1 MRPSKVVTVEAARE
15 HQNISGILGDF
26 EIKYRP
32 QPPDA
37 DISKIWAFGLQ
48 PGGFLSY
55 YIGLDWIDDGKLAL
69 RVKPK
74 VDSLDYQRMFAECL
88 RSRASAPYL
97 GAAYDVR
104 IESPFISCPDDAF
117 DITPLVVLHYLTILR
132 DLLSKPLRK
141 DYLARE
147 ENLKAKL
154 KGKVMLSAHLVKNV
168 FAQRPDRIMCRY
180 QEFST
185 DCPENRLLHS
195 AYRTGL
201 GYLRS
206 WNGKKAFVSARAMA
220 YDDLESFFDG
230 IGYFLGAAGRMPLRN
245 HPLYREYGEALRLAK
260 LILRIQ
266 GYRDLAATSREKL
279 MPPYII
285 DMSKLFELYALSL
298 LRGELGRS
306 IQFQGSG
313 RYGAVDF
320 IDTER
325 RIVIDAKY
333 KKKYDEGYVIEDIR
347 QVAGYARDVGILGKL
362 GLRSGEKRDGIVN
375 CLIVY
380 PDTEAPDFS
389 KQYYEQG
396 AKDIKQF
403 HRIRKLGIRL
413 PLKDSA

>member
-1 MRPSKVVTVEAARE
+1 M
-15 HQNISGILGDF
+15 GL
-26 EIKYRP
+26 
-32 QPPDA
+32 
-37 DISKIWAFGLQ
+37 GLQ

-55 YIGLDWIDDGKLAL
+55 YIGLDWIDEGKLAL
-69 RVKPK
+69 RVKLK
-74 VDSLDYQRMFAECL
+74 VSGLDYHQMFEECL
-88 RSRASAPYL
+88 RSRSVAPYL
-97 GAAYDVR
+97 GSAYDVR
-104 IESPFISCPDDAF
+104 IEHAFITSPDDAF
-117 DITPLVVLHYLTILR
+117 DITPVVVVHYLAILR
-132 DLLSKPLRK
+132 NLLSKPLRR
-141 DYLARE
+141 DYLSRE

-154 KGKVMLSAHLVKNV
+154 KGKVLLSAHLAKNV

-180 QEFST
+180 QEFSA

-206 WNGKKAFVSARAMA
+206 WNGKKAFVSAEAMV
-220 YDDLESFFDG
+220 YEDLESAFDG
-230 IGYFLGAAGRMPLRN
+230 IGYFSGVAGRMPLKH

-260 LILRIQ
+260 LIVRIQ
-266 GYRDLAATSREKL
+266 GYRDLAASSREKL

-285 DMSKLFELYALSL
+285 DMSKLFELYTLALLSK
-298 LRGELGRS
+298 ELGKAIR
-306 IQFQGSG
+306 FQSYG

-325 RIVIDAKY
+325 KIVIDAKY

-347 QVAGYARDVGILGKL
+347 QVAGYARDVGILNKL
-362 GLRSGEKRDGIVN
+362 GLRSGEERDGIVD

-396 AKDIKQF
+396 AKDINQF

-413 PLKDSA
+413 PIMDSA